1 MDIRVL
7 TMDRLDDAFHGVSR
21 RSFHRPPPFLTKNRK
36 MDLTGNHIVAYTP
49 VSDCCEL
56 SSANRSAN
64 DERSNK
70 CQI

>member
-1 MDIRVL
+1 MKVL
-7 TMDRLDDAFHGVSR
+7 TADRLDDAFHGVSR
-21 RSFHRPPPFLTKNRK
+21 RFCHRPLPFLIKNRK
-36 MDLTGNHIVAYTP
+36 RDLTSNHIVAYTS
-49 VSDCCEL
+49 VFDFCGI